1 MSRGYSCKT
10 PRHWSSLEV
19 SIVYT
24 WLETCRL
31 AETSWAVPVLLLL
44 PWPPLE
50 APVPRQQATPSSPRS
65 LLHAQ
70 ADFWGDTR
78 LVQEPSIFLCSPRCW
93 EGKQC
98 RKCSGLQLLR
108 GTQAPAEA
116 PQARGR
122 FPPRR
127 AFCLRHRRVPVV

>member
-1 MSRGYSCKT
+1 MNRGYSCKT

-31 AETSWAVPVLLLL
+31 VETSWAVPVLLLL

-50 APVPRQQATPSSPRS
+50 APTPRQQATPSSPRS

-93 EGKQC
+93 EEGKQR
-98 RKCSGLQLLR
+98 RKHSAHQVSSFSVAHRPQPRLLR
-108 GTQAPAEA
+108 PEA
-116 PQARGR
+116 GFHQDEPS
-122 FPPRR
+122 
-127 AFCLRHRRVPVV
+127 V